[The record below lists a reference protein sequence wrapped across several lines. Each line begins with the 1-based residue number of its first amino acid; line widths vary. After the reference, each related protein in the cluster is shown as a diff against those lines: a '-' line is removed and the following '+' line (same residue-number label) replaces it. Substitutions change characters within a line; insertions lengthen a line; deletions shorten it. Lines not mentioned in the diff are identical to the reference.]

1 MSIRRLFGVIT
12 PVASEEDVF
21 DQLLVVIDWS
31 TKKEG
36 LLLCSHECEWPPD
49 LEAQATWLEGCY
61 TPEAYRD
68 DPRLAL
74 GYHPHTVTRWQVHQG
89 LLRLSAQTTWEH
101 VEVIRRTKNGAGA
114 YLEKF
119 IGDGLNLSQ
128 VDFEEANLS
137 KAGLTGANLSG
148 ANLRGA
154 NLYEADL
161 GEANLRG
168 ANLSKANLG
177 WAALYKADLTGANL
191 RGANL
196 SKANLQGA
204 NLSGANLVGANLEG
218 ALLP

>member
-1 MSIRRLFGVIT
+1 MSLRRIFGVIT

-21 DQLLVVIDWS
+21 DKILVVIDWK
-31 TKKEG
+31 TKQEG

-89 LLRLSAQTTWEH
+89 LLRLSAQSTWEH
-101 VEVIRRTKNGAGA
+101 VEVIRRTKNGAGV

-119 IGDGLNLSQ
+119 LGDGLNLSQ
-128 VDFEEANLS
+128 VDFEKANLRRAGLYGADLSEANLRGADLSEASLGEANLRGANLRGANLQWAALYRANLQGANLAGADLS
-137 KAGLTGANLSG
+137 KANLRGADLSG

-154 NLYEADL
+154 NL
-161 GEANLRG
+161 
-168 ANLSKANLG
+168 
-177 WAALYKADLTGANL
+177 
-191 RGANL
+191 
-196 SKANLQGA
+196 
-204 NLSGANLVGANLEG
+204 EG